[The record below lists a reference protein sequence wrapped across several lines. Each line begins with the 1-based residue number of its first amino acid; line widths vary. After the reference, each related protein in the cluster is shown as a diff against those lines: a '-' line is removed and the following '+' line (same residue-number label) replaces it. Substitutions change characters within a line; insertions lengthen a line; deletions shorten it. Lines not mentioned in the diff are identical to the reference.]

1 MAEKICFLG
10 RGGVGKSVI
19 VSNISASLAKM
30 GYGILQVGNDISLNS
45 TILLRDDENINPV
58 LEDFREKY
66 SITVE
71 DYMVKGHT
79 GVYCLELGSIEPG
92 VGCLARGINLVDE
105 MMEQQGLL
113 SKYKIDYVLY
123 DMVGDIPC
131 TGYILPIRE
140 GVMSQCIII
149 TDGNY
154 SSLCTTNSILAG
166 VLRIDKKQRTLVR
179 LLINHA
185 DKYPTKSLLTSY
197 AEAANLTILGS
208 LNHYTQIELS
218 VLQEKTVI
226 EDDPESHVAKEF
238 EKLSKAVIQVCKPKC
253 PTPFDRENLLT
264 WQKKWKLEQLKLK
277 SGIIDAGNI

>member
-1 MAEKICFLG
+1 MAERICFLG

-19 VSNISASLAKM
+19 VSNISVALANM
-30 GYGILQVGNDISLNS
+30 GYNILQVGNDISLNS
-45 TILLRDDENINPV
+45 TMYLRYDENIAPV

-66 SITVE
+66 NITVE
-71 DYMVKGHT
+71 DYMVQGSC

-113 SKYKIDYVLY
+113 KKYKIDYVLY
-123 DMVGDIPC
+123 DIVGDIPC

-166 VLRIDKKQRTLVR
+166 VLRIDKQHQTLVR
-179 LLINHA
+179 LLINQA
-185 DKYPTKSLLTSY
+185 DKYPTKSLVTSY
-197 AEAANLTILGS
+197 AEETNLTILGY
-208 LNHYTQIELS
+208 LNHYEQIELCT
-218 VLQEKTVI
+218 LQEKTVI
-226 EDDPESHVAKEF
+226 EMNPESSVAEKF
-238 EKLSKAVIQVCKPKC
+238 EELSKSVIHVCKPKC
-253 PTPFDRENLLT
+253 PIPFNRENLLK
-264 WQKKWKLEQLKLK
+264 WQKKWKMEQLNQKI
-277 SGIIDAGNI
+277 GIIDAGNI